1 MQKHPREDE
10 VLMSV
15 SSDASASYRG
25 YRLQTLYTL
34 RRMLDVSDNENLIF
48 QPEGKEDLAVY
59 DTDHNLI
66 EVVQVKALGAELFI
80 SSFSPQK
87 PNSFFYRAS
96 DLLKE
101 NSNLNIT
108 VVSFGKI
115 GAELLRSIETEGDE
129 RKRVAEKL
137 SNYGLLSKTEAKTLL
152 STLRIIPLNETDVK
166 EDLDASFKSG
176 FTGIDPDSAFEIL
189 MFWLYVCAE
198 NKTEITKKVLIDK
211 LNNIGKFF
219 VARSSFYKE
228 WFTSIVPIEDRKI
241 LEDDKAVLSQEF
253 YEGISAKYEHI
264 LANLDILRP
273 KKIHKIA
280 EKFELSKVV
289 IIHGASGQG
298 KTTLAYR
305 FLREFYPEFWR
316 FQVQLVENRQHA
328 LSVAKALVSH
338 ADAID
343 VPMIV
348 FVDVLPKDV
357 DWPELVK
364 QLADHRTIRVL
375 VTIRE
380 EDFRRS
386 NISGVEF
393 RFSDIELNF
402 DLSEAR
408 ELYQSLEETRMP
420 ARILDFEDAW
430 NKFGGK
436 GPLLEFVHLVTQGLS
451 LKQRLTQQ
459 INRIED
465 EVREG
470 KRSEKEFELIRLVS
484 VASAYEA
491 RLKTMPLAKHM
502 GLLSPRRT
510 FETLEKEYFI
520 RVSKDG
526 ALVQG
531 LHPIR
536 SNILAEL
543 LTEPTLF
550 PWASNA
556 GMCLEFMQEEDIATF
571 LIHSFSRHHADSE
584 SFLAFVAEFKP
595 NRWVALSGVA
605 TSLIWL
611 GILEYTKGNQQLIKE
626 AYNDSGSGWHFVMD
640 FDIADIGE
648 GLGGYWWKSLA
659 TEERALQIEAFQA
672 RQTDKRKV
680 FEYAKNWL
688 SKQNQ
693 KPLSPVSDSDWAA
706 VGRVVFWIGR
716 LGISWPL
723 SEWLPDSDLN
733 IAINA
738 LPIEELSN
746 LILGLSQGYGESFN
760 PWLEKNRS
768 GIVDRFRNESQ
779 TVALE
784 DNGEKITAHFI
795 LKLDQEEDYASDS
808 ESYSQEHKDFFNEEA
823 MQRLSIL
830 RKLFPDRSKFASQ
843 GYGHKLWPSFTSL
856 NDSTV
861 KSGIPS
867 SHLPPYLLT
876 SINSTFRG
884 LGEMP
889 QRLMTWDE
897 YTQKLLSL
905 RKDVLYNLKQAV
917 KGLSHFFRK
926 RKPIKLLGNLVDN
939 VDWSYCQQVLQKPPL
954 LPRCAVD
961 EWGFVDEY
969 TSGLPDQKSPE
980 KSPNVNRKGLAI
992 KKYKPFLKAYG
1003 EYIRTL
1009 SNFFAQ
1015 SIHAM
1020 SLNPYLGRASNTGA
1034 DKAKLEEVATQQGI
1048 NLDMIRLSNL
1058 NLTDAIKNLSVFQNE
1073 FRSFLGKRVST
1084 NELDWLEH
1092 QEKDVFQSLLMM
1104 WYFFIFHPAKIM
1116 QNALNESSKRFKEIV
1131 RKIRNNLQKQCK
1143 IISSEALQITVMAED
1158 ILWENNPALWLQI
1171 DGRYPIDVYN
1181 SLEQVFAAIP
1191 QAVQRVDNRE
1201 LGNFA
1206 AQLRWNYVVIVPLVR
1221 GKCLDATAWH
1231 VSLPVLL
1238 SNKETNELG
1247 WWNLVQQPIPQDAW
1261 AKLGLEIWKAPQ
1273 FEFAL
1278 RFLNSTAEL
1287 SLLAAH
1293 IGDFERLPELDNLGL
1308 ELLQSHIHSVSAKM
1322 ANAFEASQKAAAD
1335 LINIFEKVSETEY
1348 DHRPNLM
1355 AAMQALNDGWNNV
1368 SPVSDFNGKVT
1379 LDLEE
1384 LVEWAKRLENAREKA
1399 FMVYLFWVADVL
1411 DEMDV

>member
-10 VLMSV
+10 VLMFV

-87 PNSFFYRAS
+87 PNSFFYRAA

-137 SNYGLLSKTEAKTLL
+137 SNYGLLSKTEAETLL
-152 STLRIIPLNETDVK
+152 STLQIIPLNETDVK
-166 EDLDASFKSG
+166 EDLDASFKGG

-198 NKTEITKKVLIDK
+198 NKTEITKKILIDK

-219 VARSSFYKE
+219 AARSSYYKE
-228 WFTSIVPIEDRKI
+228 WFTSIVPVEDRKI

-280 EKFELSKVV
+280 EKFESSKVV

-338 ADAID
+338 ADAIG

-348 FVDVLPKDV
+348 FVDVSPKDV

-380 EDFRRS
+380 EDFRRA

-408 ELYQSLEETRMP
+408 ELYQSLEDTRMP

-436 GPLLEFVHLVTQGLS
+436 GPLLEFVYLVTQGLS

-459 INRIED
+459 INCIED

-470 KRSEKEFELIRLVS
+470 KRSEKEIELIRLVS

-491 RLKTMPLAKHM
+491 RLKTRPLAKHI

-550 PWASNA
+550 PWASNT

-571 LIHSFSRHHADSE
+571 LIHSFSRHHADLE

-595 NRWVALSGVA
+595 NRWVALSGVTTA
-605 TSLIWL
+605 LIWL

-626 AYNDSGSGWHFVMD
+626 AYNDSGSGWYFLMD

-648 GLGGYWWKSLA
+648 GLGRSWWKGLA

-693 KPLSPVSDSDWAA
+693 KPLSPISDSDWAA

-723 SEWLPDSDLN
+723 SEWLPESDLN

-768 GIVDRFRNESQ
+768 RIAARFRNESQ

-784 DNGEKITAHFI
+784 DDGEKITTHFI

-808 ESYSQEHKDFFNEEA
+808 ESYSQEHKDFFNEDA
-823 MQRLSIL
+823 VQRLSIL

-867 SHLPPYLLT
+867 SGLPPYLLT
-876 SINSTFRG
+876 SVNSTFRG

-905 RKDVLYNLKQAV
+905 RQDVLYNLKQAV

-969 TSGLPDQKSPE
+969 TSGLSGPKNQDTL
-980 KSPNVNRKGLAI
+980 PNVNKKGLAI
-992 KKYKPFLKAYG
+992 KEYKPFLKAYG

-1009 SNFFAQ
+1009 SNFFDQ

-1020 SLNPYLGRASNTGA
+1020 ALNPYLGRASNTGA

-1073 FRSFLGKRVST
+1073 FRSLLEKRVDT
-1084 NELDWLEH
+1084 NELDRLEH

-1104 WYFFIFHPAKIM
+1104 WYFFIFHPTKIM
-1116 QNALNESSKRFKEIV
+1116 QTALNESSKRFKEIV

-1238 SNKETNELG
+1238 SNKETSELG

-1261 AKLGLEIWKAPQ
+1261 AKLGLEIWKVPQ

-1293 IGDFERLPELDNLGL
+1293 IGDFERLPELDKLGL

-1384 LVEWAKRLENAREKA
+1384 LVEWAKRLESAREKA